1 MELTQPEDFTIV
13 NTTRDDLDTILW
25 LFEQAINLQGRNGHK
40 VWEAIDRAG
49 LERDID
55 KGLQYKI
62 VHENHI
68 TCIFSIQFNDPFIW
82 RERDRDNAIYLHRI
96 VVNPNFKGLKQFQK
110 VLDWACNFALQHH
123 LQFVRMDTWADNLK
137 IIEYYKSFGF
147 EFIEN
152 YKTNDVMEL
161 PIQNRNLNVALL
173 QLELGNNLQKRR

>member
-1 MELTQPEDFTIV
+1 MELTQPKVFKIV
-13 NTTRDDLDTILW
+13 NTTRNDLNTILW
-25 LFEQAINLQGRNGHK
+25 LFKQAMKLQGRNGYK
-40 VWEAIDRAG
+40 VWEAIDQTG

-62 VHENHI
+62 VQDNNI
-68 TCIFSIQFNDPFIW
+68 TCVFSIQFNDPFIW
-82 RERDRDNAIYLHRI
+82 GEKDRDHAIYLHRI

-123 LQFVRMDTWADNLK
+123 LQFVRMDTWADNSK

-152 YKTNDVMEL
+152 YQTTNEMEL

-173 QLELGNNLQKRR
+173 QLKLDNNLHKRR